1 MVIQI
6 DTREK
11 ARAITKILRH
21 FDSSGVKHFS
31 SKLPVGD
38 YVNLDRPRL
47 SIDRKQS
54 LSELCQ
60 NVCQDHKRFRAEL
73 ERAKELGIH
82 LVILCEHGGNI
93 RCLADVMRWENP
105 RLKISPMA
113 MSGERL
119 FKVLSAM
126 ANKYD
131 TEFLFCSKNETGKR
145 IVELL
150 RSPEE
155 M

>member
-11 ARAITKILRH
+11 ARAITKILRY

-47 SIDRKQS
+47 SVDRKQS
-54 LSELCQ
+54 LNELCQ

-82 LVILCEHGGNI
+82 LIILCEHGSNI
-93 RCLADVMRWENP
+93 RRLEDVIRWENP

-126 ANKYD
+126 SSKYD

-150 RSPEE
+150 RCPEGT
-155 M
+155 